1 MFSEMYEDYKLGID
15 RIGELYLSSMEST
28 DKPRGPDG
36 FWCVEETFQIFEKTI
51 KKDEELF

>member
-1 MFSEMYEDYKLGID
+1 MFEDYKLGMG

-36 FWCVEETFQIFEKTI
+36 FWCVEETFQIFDETI
-51 KKDEELF
+51 QKEGGFQE